1 MEEVIVETGW
11 VWRISGQSS
20 SWGLLDR
27 PLGRDFNC
35 GMCGDLGGW
44 GADLNY
50 WTDLLGGTR
59 RGERDKKTDLL
70 GAGQKDRPLG
80 SGTKRQ
86 TSWERGAIAADE
98 LRHALFGGGW
108 CGDFGAVL
116 SGAMIRRD
124 DEIGRGRGVGGG
136 GLGLPFGGRNVNQ
149 M

>member
-20 SWGLLDR
+20 SWG
-27 PLGRDFNC
+27 FNC

-70 GAGQKDRPLG
+70 GVVQL
-80 SGTKRQ
+80 RQ
-86 TSWERGAIAADE
+86 TNCGTPCLVAGGAAI
-98 LRHALFGGGW
+98 
-108 CGDFGAVL
+108 
-116 SGAMIRRD
+116 
-124 DEIGRGRGVGGG
+124 
-136 GLGLPFGGRNVNQ
+136 LGQFSQ
-149 M
+149 AQ

>member
-20 SWGLLDR
+20 SWG
-27 PLGRDFNC
+27 FNC
-35 GMCGDLGGW
+35 GMCGDLGGR

-80 SGTKRQ
+80 SGVQLRQ
-86 TSWERGAIAADE
+86 TNCGTPCLVAGGAAI
-98 LRHALFGGGW
+98 
-108 CGDFGAVL
+108 
-116 SGAMIRRD
+116 
-124 DEIGRGRGVGGG
+124 
-136 GLGLPFGGRNVNQ
+136 LGQFSQ
-149 M
+149 AQ

>member
-11 VWRISGQSS
+11 VWWISGQSS
-20 SWGLLDR
+20 SWGLLGR

-70 GAGQKDRPLG
+70 GAGCNCGR
-80 SGTKRQ
+80 R
-86 TSWERGAIAADE
+86 IAARLVWWRVVRRFWGSS
-98 LRHALFGGGW
+98 LR
-108 CGDFGAVL
+108 
-116 SGAMIRRD
+116 
-124 DEIGRGRGVGGG
+124 
-136 GLGLPFGGRNVNQ
+136 RNDSPR
-149 M
+149 